1 MRILYHLWL
10 SPFCRKVRLILGEKR
25 LEFDMKAESV
35 WDRRPEFLH
44 LNPTGEVPVLV
55 ETDGSAISGS
65 DAICEFLDELHP
77 EPSLIGRNTLARA
90 EVRRLVYW
98 FDHKFNDEV
107 TRHLIGEKIMKRFL
121 GMGEPDSKK
130 VRAGH
135 ANIHHH
141 LDYIAYLTDRRRW
154 LGGDELS
161 LADLAAAAHISSIDY
176 LGDVPWNEHPGAKDW
191 YARIKSRPGFRPLLD
206 DHIPGAPPAKSYA
219 DLDF

>member
-1 MRILYHLWL
+1 MRTLYHLWL
-10 SPFCRKVRLILGEKR
+10 SPYCRKVRLVLNEKR
-25 LEFDMKAESV
+25 LEHRLQAESV
-35 WDRRPEFLH
+35 WDRRSEFLH

-55 ETDGSAISGS
+55 EADGSAISGS
-65 DAICEFLDELHP
+65 DAICEFLDEMHP
-77 EPSLIGRNTLARA
+77 EPSLIGRGALARA

-107 TRHLIGEKIMKRFL
+107 TGHLVGEKIMKRFL

-141 LDYIAYLTDRRRW
+141 LDYITYLTDRRRW
-154 LGGDELS
+154 LGGDEIS
-161 LADLAAAAHISSIDY
+161 LADIAAAAHISTIDY

-191 YARIKSRPGFRPLLD
+191 YARIKSRPSFRPLLE
-206 DHIPGAPPAKSYA
+206 DHIPGAAPAKSYA

>member
-1 MRILYHLWL
+1 M
-10 SPFCRKVRLILGEKR
+10 LGEKR